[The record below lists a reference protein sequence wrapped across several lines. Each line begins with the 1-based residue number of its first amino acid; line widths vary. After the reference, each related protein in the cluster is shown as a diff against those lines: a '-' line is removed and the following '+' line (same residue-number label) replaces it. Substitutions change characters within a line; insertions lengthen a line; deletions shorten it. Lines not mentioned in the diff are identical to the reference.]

1 MKKGF
6 TLIEILSVIIILG
19 IIFLFI
25 TPKISNLIKDSR
37 NLSKEIEEITIINS
51 VKEYAS
57 AYEKDFYSSFLD
69 VGDKGYILVSDI
81 VSKGNISKEEI
92 EDYGVIDTDYV
103 EVELVENDKF
113 IYKFVSNMDTI
124 TVKFDLNDGV
134 MEDKYIKVR
143 YNETYGELP
152 IPVKNGYTFAG
163 WYKEKEL
170 NNKVVSS
177 TIVKDKKTH
186 VLYAKWVETVKLEVN
201 LNGGSTTQD
210 FEEKYAPNTEIKL
223 ISPTKKGYTFTGWQ
237 IVSGDSILSGD
248 NLTIGSVNTVIKATY
263 SPITYTINYNVV
275 NDSSGNSYP
284 NIGTYD
290 SMLTIKNPSRTGYTF
305 DGWMATNIDTTTAKY
320 GTTSPN
326 KIWNGTTKVKDI
338 YFINLRSSA
347 GTVTMNANYT
357 ATSQTLTVNLN
368 GGTTSQSFKG
378 TYKTNEVIT
387 LINPTRA
394 GYTFTGWSVTSGN
407 SILSGN
413 TLTMGSENTTITANW
428 KASTTIPMFT
438 YTGNCEIVDDSDN
451 VLSDTTT
458 CGKSISSTEST
469 WTGNWKIRFL
479 TSGTLTFT
487 TLNGAS
493 NGIDAFLVGGGGN
506 GGPVYAQRAG
516 RYGFAAGGGG
526 GGGGYRTTQKGI
538 SVSTSTNYSIIVGA
552 AKGTSS
558 AFGYSAAG
566 GKDGGVATGLA
577 SVDQRAQGGSG
588 GAVGGLGGL
597 NAYSGENGAIGGYEF
612 GETSGKLY
620 GSGGGGGHGHNGATS
635 SIGKFGYGGSTGAG
649 NGNGQYWGYP
659 TQHNATANTGSGGG
673 GASYFFT
680 QEKYPDY
687 SSSGHTYIYGITY
700 PAGTGAS
707 GIVII
712 RNKR

>member
-1 MKKGF
+1 MKKKGF

-19 IIFLFI
+19 VIFLFI

-37 NLSKEIEEITIINS
+37 NLSKEINEITIINS
-51 VKEYAS
+51 VKEYATIN
-57 AYEKDFYSSFLD
+57 EKNFYSSFYS

-81 VSKGNISKEEI
+81 ISKGNISKEEI

-186 VLYAKWVETVKLEVN
+186 VLYAKWIEIIKLEVD

-237 IVSGDSILSGD
+237 IVSGDSILSGN
-248 NLTIGSVNTVIKATY
+248 NLTIGSVNTIIKATY

-326 KIWNGTTKVKDI
+326 TIWNGITKVKDT
-338 YFINLRSSA
+338 YFINLRSSV
-347 GTVTMNANYT
+347 GIVTMNANYT
-357 ATSQTLTVNLN
+357 ATSQILTVNLN
-368 GGTTSQSFKG
+368 GGTTSQLFNG

-394 GYTFTGWSVTSGN
+394 GYTFIGWSVTSGN

-428 KASTTIPMFT
+428 KASMYTVYFNSNGGSAVSNINVTYGETYGTLPVPIRDGYIFLGWYNENYKDYPLNYYADTYADLKAAFGYDQGKLYNHWEAAGVNEGRRISQYISSDRVTITNNITLYAGWVKKVQYLYNLGNEYTDITGGWISTPMYWRTDDPSKDLIVLKGPKITRYSDYMRIEQSGGPWGSSGIVNLAQDVTLTDYKYLHFVVNYT
-438 YTGNCEIVDDSDN
+438 TGNSSQALVILNRNSSYWFSNAIARYEFPAYSNSQNKMQYSID
-451 VLSDTTT
+451 
-458 CGKSISSTEST
+458 ISS
-469 WTGNWKIRFL
+469 
-479 TSGTLTFT
+479 
-487 TLNGAS
+487 LNG
-493 NGIDAFLVGGGGN
+493 NYDIGFGIDAW
-506 GGPVYAQRAG
+506 
-516 RYGFAAGGGG
+516 
-526 GGGGYRTTQKGI
+526 
-538 SVSTSTNYSIIVGA
+538 S
-552 AKGTSS
+552 SS
-558 AFGYSAAG
+558 ATIDVY
-566 GKDGGVATGLA
+566 KVWL
-577 SVDQRAQGGSG
+577 
-588 GAVGGLGGL
+588 
-597 NAYSGENGAIGGYEF
+597 
-612 GETSGKLY
+612 
-620 GSGGGGGHGHNGATS
+620 
-635 SIGKFGYGGSTGAG
+635 
-649 NGNGQYWGYP
+649 
-659 TQHNATANTGSGGG
+659 
-673 GASYFFT
+673 
-680 QEKYPDY
+680 EK
-687 SSSGHTYIYGITY
+687 
-700 PAGTGAS
+700 
-707 GIVII
+707 
-712 RNKR
+712 

>member
-1 MKKGF
+1 MKKNGF

-19 IIFLFI
+19 VIFLFI

-37 NLSKEIEEITIINS
+37 NLSKEINEITIINS
-51 VKEYAS
+51 VKEYATIN
-57 AYEKDFYSSFLD
+57 EKNFYSSFYS

-81 VSKGNISKEEI
+81 ISKGNISKEEI

-186 VLYAKWVETVKLEVN
+186 VLYAKWIEIIKLEVD

-237 IVSGDSILSGD
+237 IVSGDSILSGN

-263 SPITYTINYNVV
+263 TPITYTINYNVV

-284 NIGTYD
+284 NKGTYD

-305 DGWMATNIDTTTAKY
+305 DGWTATNIDTTTAKY
-320 GTTSPN
+320 GITSPN
-326 KIWNGTTKVKDI
+326 TIWNGITKVKDT
-338 YFINLRSSA
+338 YFINLRSSD

-357 ATSQTLTVNLN
+357 ATSQILTVNLN
-368 GGTTSQSFKG
+368 GGTTSQSFNG

-428 KASTTIPMFT
+428 KASMYTVYFNSNGGSAVSNINVTYGETYGTLPVPTRDGYIFLGWYNENYKDYPLNYYADTYADLKAAFGYDQGKLYNHWEAAGINEGRRISQYISSDRVTITNNITLYAGWVKKVQYLYNLGNEYTDITGGWISTPMYWRPDDPSKDLIVLKGPKITRYSDYMRIEQSGGPWGSSGIVNLAQDVTLTDYKYLHFVVNYT
-438 YTGNCEIVDDSDN
+438 TGNSSQALVILNRNSSYWFSNAIARYEFPAYSNSQNKMQYSID
-451 VLSDTTT
+451 
-458 CGKSISSTEST
+458 ISS
-469 WTGNWKIRFL
+469 
-479 TSGTLTFT
+479 
-487 TLNGAS
+487 LNG
-493 NGIDAFLVGGGGN
+493 NYDIGFGIDAW
-506 GGPVYAQRAG
+506 
-516 RYGFAAGGGG
+516 
-526 GGGGYRTTQKGI
+526 
-538 SVSTSTNYSIIVGA
+538 S
-552 AKGTSS
+552 SS
-558 AFGYSAAG
+558 ATIDVY
-566 GKDGGVATGLA
+566 KVWL
-577 SVDQRAQGGSG
+577 
-588 GAVGGLGGL
+588 
-597 NAYSGENGAIGGYEF
+597 
-612 GETSGKLY
+612 
-620 GSGGGGGHGHNGATS
+620 
-635 SIGKFGYGGSTGAG
+635 
-649 NGNGQYWGYP
+649 
-659 TQHNATANTGSGGG
+659 
-673 GASYFFT
+673 
-680 QEKYPDY
+680 EK
-687 SSSGHTYIYGITY
+687 
-700 PAGTGAS
+700 
-707 GIVII
+707 
-712 RNKR
+712 